1 MKFKHKTTG
10 IVEDVTNALLI
21 PQYEKH
27 SDTYERVEDKTQDNT
42 EETAEPEETAETKK
56 PKGAKK

>member
-1 MKFKHKTTG
+1 MKFKHKITG

-27 SDTYERVEDKTQDNT
+27 SDTYERVVEKAEDK
-42 EETAEPEETAETKK
+42 PKK
-56 PKGAKK
+56 PNSAKTK

>member
-1 MKFKHKTTG
+1 MKFKHRVTG

-27 SDTYERVEDKTQDNT
+27 SDTYERVETQ
-42 EETAEPEETAETKK
+42 EKPKK
-56 PKGAKK
+56 PKSAEK